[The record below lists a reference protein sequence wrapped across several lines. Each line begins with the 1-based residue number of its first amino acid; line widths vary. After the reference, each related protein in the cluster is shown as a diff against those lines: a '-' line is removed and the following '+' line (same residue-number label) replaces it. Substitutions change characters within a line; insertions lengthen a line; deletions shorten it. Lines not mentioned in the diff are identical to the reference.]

1 MGYLPTKI
9 KNTELPGATQIKLFV
24 NENGTPDLEEIQH
37 RVNVFLAMR
46 KDDIKVLDIKLTAT
60 EPATGTKN
68 WMIMV
73 IYEVI

>member
-9 KNTELPGATQIKLFV
+9 KNTELPGAKQIKLFV
-24 NENGTPDLEEIQH
+24 NENGISDLEEIQH
-37 RVNVFLAMR
+37 RVNVFLALR
-46 KDDIKVLDIKLTAT
+46 KDDMKVLDIKLTAT
-60 EPATGTKN
+60 ESATGTKN